1 MEVRDVNGVDVL
13 ACLALSIDVSKY
25 ASCGVREERLLIVG
39 LPTQIMPECN
49 HQFEIFS
56 ILCRIH
62 GQLSFQPAEISV
74 VEFNHP
80 AWPHYLKLD

>member
-49 HQFEIFS
+49 HRFDQIRS
-56 ILCRIH
+56 AM
-62 GQLSFQPAEISV
+62 GPLSMTSDFFYIVSNSRSAKFPTS
-74 VEFNHP
+74 
-80 AWPHYLKLD
+80 